1 MSVRNTLAP
10 SFQSRMTD
18 LQRPSVVESPWF
30 WACLFSFVACGVLA
44 TIGPKYGPRQAQIE
58 REYHARR
65 VSASGNSES
74 LPNGKYDASQTIIT
88 LSPLLIM
95 FAVIMIFSGAVLVWQ
110 RFVRPYRRVGDDDN
124 LPSDG

>member
-1 MSVRNTLAP
+1 
-10 SFQSRMTD
+10 MTD

-74 LPNGKYDASQTIIT
+74 MPNAKYDASQTRIT
-88 LSPLLIM
+88 LSPLLFM
-95 FAVIMIFSGAVLVWQ
+95 FTAIMIFSGAVLVWQ
-110 RFVRPYRRVGDDDN
+110 RWVRPYRPVGDN
-124 LPSDG
+124 NNQPSGG